1 MVFGNSWSRPRTSTY
16 QKRAPYHD
24 CSKWSFGWWANPNF
38 RVADESGASGGF
50 AEYCDAHGTLQ
61 RAKRGFLFYAK
72 EESVLVWIN
81 PMR

>member
-1 MVFGNSWSRPRTSTY
+1 MVFGDSRSRPRASTY
-16 QKRAPYHD
+16 QKHAPYHD

-50 AEYCDAHGTLQ
+50 AEYFDAHGTLQ
-61 RAKRGFLFYAK
+61 RPKRSFLFYVKK
-72 EESVLVWIN
+72 ESGLVRID